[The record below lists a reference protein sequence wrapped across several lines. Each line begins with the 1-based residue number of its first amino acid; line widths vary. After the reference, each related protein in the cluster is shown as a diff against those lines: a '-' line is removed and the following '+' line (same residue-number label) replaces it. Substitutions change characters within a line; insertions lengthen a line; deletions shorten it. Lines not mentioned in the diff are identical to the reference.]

1 MSKPTKWEFSKIVVI
16 TTLVGAWAFVLF
28 VCYEIHIQQSLEPI
42 TYIGTG
48 IVGLLTVVIGA
59 YMWRAK
65 QKDLSD
71 LEFKKIEKMAKLRE
85 QYGDNVQSET
95 ITQVNDTD

>member
-1 MSKPTKWEFSKIVVI
+1 M
-16 TTLVGAWAFVLF
+16 
-28 VCYEIHIQQSLEPI
+28 HIQQSLEPI